1 MARNPRGPGSTF
13 CGPVGRRVHTS
24 LLRPSAVRCDR
35 SFPMPAKIVI
45 NGYGTIG
52 KRVADAVALQG
63 DMNVVGVVKTRPDF
77 EAKLAVRKAYA
88 LYAATDDALRKFEK
102 AGVKASG
109 VLGDAL
115 KDADLVVDCTPEES
129 GYKKLYEKA
138 GVKAIWQGGE
148 DHSLT
153 NLSFNA
159 AANYADCLGAPFVRV
174 PSCNTTGLI
183 RTLYPLDA
191 HVGVEKVLA
200 VMVRRATDPGD
211 SKKGPINAI
220 EPELEMPSH
229 HGPDVQSVLPDLD
242 IHTIAVKV
250 PTTIMHLHTLAVDL
264 KKSAD
269 ATQILDV
276 WKRFPRITLVSGG
289 DGVKSTAQIMEIA
302 RDLSRSRSDL
312 YEIAVWRDG
321 VHVVDGKRLYYFQAV
336 HQESDVVPE
345 NIDAIRALL
354 ELESDGHKSM
364 ERTDRS
370 LGIGLAK

>member
-1 MARNPRGPGSTF
+1 MTARI
-13 CGPVGRRVHTS
+13 
-24 LLRPSAVRCDR
+24 A
-35 SFPMPAKIVI
+35 I

-52 KRVADAVALQG
+52 KRVADAVAAQD
-63 DMNVVGVVKTRPDF
+63 DMRVAGVAKTKPDF
-77 EAKLAVRKAYA
+77 EAKLAVRKGYP
-88 LYAATDDALRKFEK
+88 LYAAIKEAAAKFEK
-102 AGVKASG
+102 AGVKSSG
-109 VLGDAL
+109 TLDDLV
-115 KDADLVVDCTPEES
+115 KVADLVVDCTPEES
-129 GYKKLYEKA
+129 GYKPLYEKA

-148 DHSLT
+148 EPSLT

-159 AANYADCLGAPFVRV
+159 AANYADCLVVPFGLV
-174 PSCNTTGLI
+174 PWCNTTGLI
-183 RTLYPLDA
+183 RTLYPLAA

-269 ATQILDV
+269 ATQILEV

-289 DGVKSTAQIMEIA
+289 DGVKSTAQIMEMA

-345 NIDAIRALL
+345 NVDAS
-354 ELESDGHKSM
+354 SDLNASWSFSFSM
-364 ERTDRS
+364 PDASRFRCLMAPVARSSYSRTVTACDRFR
-370 LGIGLAK
+370 IG

>member
-1 MARNPRGPGSTF
+1 
-13 CGPVGRRVHTS
+13 
-24 LLRPSAVRCDR
+24 
-35 SFPMPAKIVI
+35 MPAKIAI

-52 KRVADAVALQG
+52 KRVADAVALQD
-63 DMNVVGVVKTRPDF
+63 DMRLVGVAKTKPDF
-77 EAKLAVRKAYA
+77 EAKLAVRKGYA
-88 LYAATDDALRKFEK
+88 VYAANKDALAKFER
-102 AGVKASG
+102 AGVKAAG
-109 VLGDAL
+109 ILDDLVNE
-115 KDADLVVDCTPEES
+115 ADLVVDCTPEES
-129 GYKKLYEKA
+129 GYKALYEKA

-148 DHSLT
+148 EHALT

-159 AANYADCLGAPFVRV
+159 AANYADCLGASFVRV

-191 HVGVEKVLA
+191 HIGVEKVLA

-229 HGPDVQSVLPDLD
+229 HGRDVQSVLPDLD

-276 WKRFPRITLVSGG
+276 WKRFARIMSVSGG
-289 DGVKSTAQIMEIA
+289 DGVKSTAQIMEMA

-321 VHVVDGKRLYYFQAV
+321 VHVVDGTRLYYFQAV
-336 HQESDVVPE
+336 HQEADVVPE
-345 NIDAIRALL
+345 NVDAIRALL
-354 ELESDGHKSM
+354 ELERDGRRSM
-364 ERTDRS
+364 EKTDRS
-370 LGIGLAK
+370 LGIGIGK

>member
-1 MARNPRGPGSTF
+1 MPSVCGARRNILPDRTNFLVPPPFGACGSF
-13 CGPVGRRVHTS
+13 S
-24 LLRPSAVRCDR
+24 
-35 SFPMPAKIVI
+35 MPAKIAT
-45 NGYGTIG
+45 NGYGTIR
-52 KRVADAVALQG
+52 KRAADAVALQD
-63 DMNVVGVVKTRPDF
+63 DMRLVGVANT
-77 EAKLAVRKAYA
+77 
-88 LYAATDDALRKFEK
+88 DALAKFEK
-102 AGVKASG
+102 AGVKAAG
-109 VLGDAL
+109 ILDDLVRE
-115 KDADLVVDCTPEES
+115 ADLVVDCTPEES
-129 GYKKLYEKA
+129 GYKALYEKA

-148 DHSLT
+148 EHALT

-159 AANYADCLGAPFVRV
+159 AANYADCIGASFVRV

-191 HVGVEKVLA
+191 HIGVEKVLA

-229 HGPDVQSVLPDLD
+229 HGPDVQSVLPKLN

-269 ATQILDV
+269 AGQILDV

-302 RDLSRSRSDL
+302 RDL
-312 YEIAVWRDG
+312 
-321 VHVVDGKRLYYFQAV
+321 
-336 HQESDVVPE
+336 
-345 NIDAIRALL
+345 
-354 ELESDGHKSM
+354 
-364 ERTDRS
+364 
-370 LGIGLAK
+370 

>member
-1 MARNPRGPGSTF
+1 
-13 CGPVGRRVHTS
+13 
-24 LLRPSAVRCDR
+24 
-35 SFPMPAKIVI
+35 MPPKIGI

-52 KRVADAVALQG
+52 KRVADAVAAQD
-63 DMNVVGVVKTRPDF
+63 DMRLAGVAKTKPDF
-77 EAKLAVRKAYA
+77 EAKLAVRKGYA
-88 LYAATDDALRKFEK
+88 VYAANKDALAKFEK
-102 AGVKASG
+102 AGIKAAG
-109 VLGDAL
+109 ILDDLVREV
-115 KDADLVVDCTPEES
+115 DLVVDCTPEDS
-129 GYKKLYEKA
+129 GYKPLYEKA

-148 DHSLT
+148 EHSLT

-229 HGPDVQSVLPDLD
+229 HGPDVQSVLPKLN

-250 PTTIMHLHTLAVDL
+250 PTTIMHLHTVTVDL
-264 KKSAD
+264 KKPATAD
-269 ATQILDV
+269 AVLDV
-276 WKRFPRITLVSGG
+276 WKRFPRIAFVAGR
-289 DGVKSTAQIMEIA
+289 DGVKSTAQIMEMA
-302 RDLSRSRSDL
+302 RDLSRNRSDL

-321 VHVVDGKRLYYFQAV
+321 GHVLDGKRLFYFHAG

-345 NIDAIRALL
+345 NVDAIRALL
-354 ELESDGHKSM
+354 EIQKDGRKSM
-364 ERTDRS
+364 DKTDKS
-370 LGIGLAK
+370 LGIGMVK

>member
-1 MARNPRGPGSTF
+1 
-13 CGPVGRRVHTS
+13 
-24 LLRPSAVRCDR
+24 
-35 SFPMPAKIVI
+35 MPARIAV

-52 KRVADAVALQG
+52 KRVADAVALQD
-63 DMNVVGVVKTRPDF
+63 DMRLAGVAKTKPDF
-77 EAKLAVRKAYA
+77 EAKLAARKGYA
-88 LYAATDDALRKFEK
+88 VYAATPDGAAKFEK
-102 AGVKASG
+102 AGVKA
-109 VLGDAL
+109 A
-115 KDADLVVDCTPEES
+115 
-129 GYKKLYEKA
+129 
-138 GVKAIWQGGE
+138 WQGGE
-148 DHSLT
+148 EHTLT

-159 AANYADCLGAPFVRV
+159 AANYEDCLGASFVRV

-191 HVGVEKVLA
+191 HVGVDKVLA

-211 SKKGPINAI
+211 SKRGPINAI

-276 WKRFPRITLVSGG
+276 WKRFPRVISVSGG
-289 DGVKSTAQIMEIA
+289 DGVKSTAQIMEMA

-321 VHVVDGKRLYYFQAV
+321 VHVVDGTRLYYFQAV
-336 HQESDVVPE
+336 HQEADVVPE
-345 NIDAIRALL
+345 NVDAIRALL
-354 ELESDGHKSM
+354 ELEKDGRKSM
-364 ERTDRS
+364 EKTDRS
-370 LGIGLAK
+370 LGIGIGK